1 MYLKYKTNKKLY
13 FLDKFND
20 FGEIHFRNLK
30 GDDVT
35 IENINPSLLLDEVDS
50 MLKVRIAVKLSDDIG
65 NDETNK
71 RWILCS
77 VPKVSIK

>member
-1 MYLKYKTNKKLY
+1 M
-13 FLDKFND
+13 
-20 FGEIHFRNLK
+20 K

-35 IENINPSLLLDEVDS
+35 IENIKPSFLLDEIDS
-50 MLKVRIAVKLSDDIG
+50 MLKVRIAVKLSDGVG
-65 NDETNK
+65 NEETNK